1 MNAKHIQAQ
10 ANAMMKAAEEFKSC
24 KRNRSSGSINEN
36 SRHAVKTRLVA
47 ALLEI
52 EIPRADAWKMAHD
65 LGNALAR

>member
-24 KRNRSSGSINEN
+24 KRNRSGSINEN